1 MSVES
6 SPTDA
11 TARTTAT
18 ESDAT
23 GTAVVPTEGPSDGGV
38 DATLWIAIGSAVA
51 GSLAIILV
59 VVAVYRSRQPSSKS
73 VTSSDQI
80 YICLLV
86 GRNVSLVNSADR
98 PQLCN

>member
-1 MSVES
+1 VSVES
-6 SPTDA
+6 SPTAA
-11 TARTTAT
+11 TAATTAT
-18 ESDAT
+18 DAPGTITTLRSDAT

-51 GSLAIILV
+51 GLLAIILV

-86 GRNVSLVNSADR
+86 GEMFL
-98 PQLCN
+98 